1 MKIFPNHKPSSIAI
15 ALGCALAL
23 YFVLSY
29 LARNDNDRIES
40 LSPSK
45 LPYADL
51 VAVEPGSQLF
61 YTWGVTA
68 SPRFKEIAKG
78 GVENRYGDTY
88 QQSYSVLSQ
97 LSHDLAEVGLSLRD
111 VVNVR
116 AYVVAD
122 PEPDFDAWNRAFS
135 EFFGTI
141 SNPNIPARTT
151 LGISRLFLADYRV
164 EVEFTAVFPDGRGP
178 HVDGTRH
185 HERYQRLSREETND
199 RWKSYGRP
207 AWPMST
213 GKATASDTGFFFSSS
228 IRPQSLIPNAPPQ
241 FQMFGNIAQQSTSL
255 FKQMD
260 AQLKEA
266 GLGYEDVFFMRACLY
281 PGSQSIGHSFAAF
294 NKEYQK
300 YFNNAKN
307 PNRPTRT
314 VMSTPGF
321 NYKNQSISIE
331 YYAAYPDAE
340 SPEFDKAKIPVG
352 KNPAYIQTGTLGPSG
367 SKISSSANLLFVSGC
382 IAKENGEL
390 EAEAHSALETLSE
403 RLALVDA
410 TLQDCVHLRVYF
422 ANAEPKL
429 LDARIAAWEEIYA
442 KTFPSET
449 APAVT
454 ILPVVSLP
462 KGSLIE
468 IEAMAA
474 TQ

>member
-1 MKIFPNHKPSSIAI
+1 MKIFPNHKPVPIAI
-15 ALGCALAL
+15 AFAGAIVV
-23 YFVLSY
+23 YVVLSS
-29 LARNDNDRIES
+29 LARSDNDNITS

-78 GVENRYGDTY
+78 DVENRYGNTY
-88 QQSYSVLSQ
+88 EQSYSVLSQ
-97 LSHDLAEVGLSLRD
+97 LSYDLAEVGLTLRD

-116 AYVVAD
+116 AYIVAD
-122 PEPDFDAWNRAFS
+122 PEPDFDSWNKAFS
-135 EFFGTI
+135 EFFGTVN
-141 SNPNIPARTT
+141 NPSKPARTT
-151 LGISRLFLADYRV
+151 LGISRLFLPDYRV
-164 EVEFTAVFPDGRGP
+164 EVEFTAVFPSGRGP
-178 HVDGTRH
+178 LVDGTRQ
-185 HERYQRLSREETND
+185 HERYDRLGRIETSD

-213 GKATASDTGFFFSSS
+213 GKATAGNTGYFVSSS

-241 FQMFGNIAQQSTSL
+241 YQMFGSVSQQSASL
-255 FKQMD
+255 FKQMN

-281 PGSQSIGHSFAAF
+281 PGTQSIGKSFSAF
-294 NKEYQK
+294 NKEYSK

-321 NYKNQSISIE
+321 NYKKQSISIE
-331 YYAAYPDAE
+331 YYAAYPEGKSEPLE
-340 SPEFDKAKIPVG
+340 SPKIPVG
-352 KNPAYIQTGTLGPSG
+352 KNPAYQQAGTLGPVG
-367 SKISSSANLLFVSGC
+367 SKISSDAQLLYISGC
-382 IAKENGEL
+382 IASEKGNLGTEARSALKVL
-390 EAEAHSALETLSE
+390 EA
-403 RLALVDA
+403 RLALKDA
-410 TLQDCVHLRVYF
+410 SLEDCVHLRVYF
-422 ANAEPKL
+422 ANADPKE
-429 LDARIAAWEEIYA
+429 LDANIATWESIYSEYFA
-442 KTFPSET
+442 TET
-449 APAVT
+449 APAITV
-454 ILPVVSLP
+454 LPVVSLP

-474 TQ
+474 IE